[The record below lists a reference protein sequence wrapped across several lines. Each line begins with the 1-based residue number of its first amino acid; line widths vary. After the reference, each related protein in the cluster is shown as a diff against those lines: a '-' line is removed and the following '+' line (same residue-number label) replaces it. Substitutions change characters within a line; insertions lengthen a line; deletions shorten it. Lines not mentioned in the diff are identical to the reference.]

1 MVFKTDAIIVGSGI
15 AGLSL
20 ALKLS
25 QKLDVLILTK
35 KEVLEA
41 NTRYAQGGIASVT
54 SIEDDFSSH
63 VKDTLEAGA
72 GLCKKEVVEKIIGQ
86 GPRLIKEL
94 VALGVTFSKN
104 QKKEFDLGREGG
116 HSHRR
121 VLHAGDT
128 TGNAIVEVLLDQV
141 LKNAKI
147 KVLEYHVGI
156 DLILDSKTGHCHGIY
171 ALDTKTSQIHSYFS
185 KILILASGGAG
196 KIYLYTTNPD
206 VATGDGIGM
215 AYRAGAK
222 LSNLEFVQFHPTSL
236 YNPHGWTKL
245 SSDSSQKIFLISEAL
260 RGEGGILKLI
270 SGAPFMQNYHP
281 MKDLAP
287 RDIVA
292 RAIDCE
298 MKKSGDDYVLLDIT
312 HRDPDFIK
320 KRFPHIYEVC
330 LKFGYNITSSPIPVV
345 PAAHYFC
352 GGIACNVMGE
362 SSIPGLY
369 AIGETAST
377 GLHGANR
384 LASNSLLEALAMADF
399 AAHDILEKWDIFPE
413 ATFFPEWQ
421 ERGASDLQEAV
432 VISQNWDE
440 IRRLLWNY
448 VGIVRSNKRLLLAQK
463 RIQLFLEEINQYYW
477 DYRLTKDLIELRN
490 VALCASL
497 VIECALK
504 RKESRGLHYTV
515 DYPQS
520 KIEECHDT
528 IIKK

>member
-1 MVFKTDAIIVGSGI
+1 
-15 AGLSL
+15 
-20 ALKLS
+20 
-25 QKLDVLILTK
+25 
-35 KEVLEA
+35 
-41 NTRYAQGGIASVT
+41 
-54 SIEDDFSSH
+54 
-63 VKDTLEAGA
+63 
-72 GLCKKEVVEKIIGQ
+72 
-86 GPRLIKEL
+86 
-94 VALGVTFSKN
+94 
-104 QKKEFDLGREGG
+104 
-116 HSHRR
+116 
-121 VLHAGDT
+121 
-128 TGNAIVEVLLDQV
+128 
-141 LKNAKI
+141 
-147 KVLEYHVGI
+147 
-156 DLILDSKTGHCHGIY
+156 
-171 ALDTKTSQIHSYFS
+171 
-185 KILILASGGAG
+185 
-196 KIYLYTTNPD
+196 
-206 VATGDGIGM
+206 
-215 AYRAGAK
+215 
-222 LSNLEFVQFHPTSL
+222 
-236 YNPHGWTKL
+236 
-245 SSDSSQKIFLISEAL
+245 
-260 RGEGGILKLI
+260 
-270 SGAPFMQNYHP
+270 MQNYHP

>member
-1 MVFKTDAIIVGSGI
+1 MQPKIAIIYLSFHCEPYIDDVVSSLKKLTYPHDRVEFVIVDNPHPEFGPSVKYIEENIFPLSGGEIPHVTLLAQKENFGFGSGNNVG
-15 AGLSL
+15 ARW
-20 ALKLS
+20 AL
-25 QKLDVLILTK
+25 D
-35 KEVLEA
+35 
-41 NTRYAQGGIASVT
+41 NGFDY
-54 SIEDDFSSH
+54 
-63 VKDTLEAGA
+63 
-72 GLCKKEVVEKIIGQ
+72 
-86 GPRLIKEL
+86 
-94 VALGVTFSKN
+94 VTFSKN

-320 KRFPHIYEVC
+320 KRFPHIYEV
-330 LKFGYNITSSPIPVV
+330 
-345 PAAHYFC
+345 
-352 GGIACNVMGE
+352 
-362 SSIPGLY
+362 
-369 AIGETAST
+369 
-377 GLHGANR
+377 
-384 LASNSLLEALAMADF
+384 
-399 AAHDILEKWDIFPE
+399 
-413 ATFFPEWQ
+413 
-421 ERGASDLQEAV
+421 
-432 VISQNWDE
+432 
-440 IRRLLWNY
+440 
-448 VGIVRSNKRLLLAQK
+448 
-463 RIQLFLEEINQYYW
+463 
-477 DYRLTKDLIELRN
+477 
-490 VALCASL
+490 
-497 VIECALK
+497 
-504 RKESRGLHYTV
+504 
-515 DYPQS
+515 
-520 KIEECHDT
+520 
-528 IIKK
+528 